1 MSLDVA
7 LVSPERILYT
17 GEAEMVVCRTPEG
30 EIAFLTGHAP
40 FVGTLEVAPVR
51 VILTD
56 GAEVKAAVHGG
67 FVEVRDN
74 KVSVLSDVAELPE
87 QIDVERARKAL
98 GEAERGGAD
107 TDRGDSEKAEHDRTD
122 FERAIRRA
130 KLRLEVAGEK

>member
-17 GEAEMVVCRTPEG
+17 GEADMVVCRTPEG

-40 FVGTLEVAPVR
+40 FVGTLEIGTVR

-74 KVSVLSDVAELPE
+74 RVSVLSDVAELRLA
-87 QIDVERARKAL
+87 V
-98 GEAERGGAD
+98 AEI
-107 TDRGDSEKAEHDRTD
+107 K
-122 FERAIRRA
+122 
-130 KLRLEVAGEK
+130 

>member
-1 MSLDVA
+1 MSLEVA

-17 GEAEMVVCRTPEG
+17 GEADMVVCRTPEG

-40 FVGTLEVAPVR
+40 FVGTLEIAPVR

-74 KVSVLSDVAELPE
+74 KVSVLSDVAELPD
-87 QIDVERARKAL
+87 QIDTARAQRAL
-98 GEAERGGAD
+98 EAAERDGAESEE
-107 TDRGDSEKAEHDRTD
+107 GDV
-122 FERAIRRA
+122 ERAIRRA
-130 KLRLEVAGEK
+130 WLRIAVAETK

>member
-17 GEAEMVVCRTPEG
+17 GEADMVVCRTPEG

-40 FVGTLEVAPVR
+40 FVGTLEIAPVR

-56 GAEVKAAVHGG
+56 GSEVKAAVHGG

-74 KVSVLSDVAELPE
+74 KVSVLSDVAELPA
-87 QIDVERARKAL
+87 QIDSERARRAL
-98 GEAERGGAD
+98 EEAERRGAE
-107 TDRGDSEKAEHDRTD
+107 TDDVDCQ
-122 FERAIRRA
+122 RAIRRA
-130 KLRLEVAGEK
+130 KLRLDVADK